1 MSSLAQP
8 LILGL
13 KFLKLTKSKIDFETN
28 TVETGSKIYQV
39 DTHCLKSSTS
49 TIIIPASD
57 VCRPCQLLLN
67 KKACWM
73 VIFTLITV
81 IILTAVASHSLCHFK
96 PPFGK
101 QNESFVS
108 PERNLTWK
116 ELLAYGTSIR
126 FTVRS
131 FVESTNS
138 RLYLL
143 AWALPPV
150 LAQKLQ
156 LTEHLVL
163 GAYNPLYPQNTSLI
177 HPVTHAR
184 CRFVIRD
191 EERPSSPHKSPQCIY
206 MYIDTATIKML
217 PTPTVLGSTIHFY
230 YVKSIHRVSYQIYN
244 KQHK

>member
-1 MSSLAQP
+1 M
-8 LILGL
+8 
-13 KFLKLTKSKIDFETN
+13 
-28 TVETGSKIYQV
+28 
-39 DTHCLKSSTS
+39 DTHCIKSSTS

-108 PERNLTWK
+108 HERNLTWK

-126 FTVRS
+126 FTVKLLL
-131 FVESTNS
+131 VESKKNS

-143 AWALPPV
+143 DWAFSPV
-150 LAQKLQ
+150 LAAKLHF
-156 LTEHLVL
+156 TDHLVL
-163 GAYNPLYPQNTSLI
+163 SACNPLHPQNTSLI
-177 HPVTHAR
+177 QPVTHA
-184 CRFVIRD
+184 CCHLAMNVNN
-191 EERPSSPHKSPQCIY
+191 RPN
-206 MYIDTATIKML
+206 L
-217 PTPTVLGSTIHFY
+217 PFKRP
-230 YVKSIHRVSYQIYN
+230 
-244 KQHK
+244 